1 MNEPVKFL
9 SDFKSDFE
17 ISVVKKKLKHE
28 VASPANTHSASPF
41 KHSIKLFLK
50 NQRNNPF
57 DSV

>member
-28 VASPANTHSASPF
+28 VASPAILAVHLNIP
-41 KHSIKLFLK
+41 
-50 NQRNNPF
+50 
-57 DSV
+57 